1 MRSSL
6 MAKISVSVHVALVA
20 ASVYSVTRIF
30 NFTPLSQLPNTDT
43 LAFSATAIPPL
54 LAFWA
59 GGRLLRGERASRVL
73 AYGLALGAVVYAASL
88 VGVMNSAEHEPLA
101 PLWLIIVSLWL
112 AAAYVV
118 LLVAVWLMSRT
129 SLRAP

>member
-43 LAFSATAIPPL
+43 LAFSPSRL

-129 SLRAP
+129 SVRAP